1 MSEEKPLK
9 LEELIKLIEEEFTEK
24 IQKIDANH
32 EIRWLCIDY
41 YRWQTIKDKIKQQN
55 RLAVQGL
62 LEDIDEV
69 ELKNKT
75 LLDLHYEIR
84 QKIKKWFPVEEG
96 ERK

>member
-1 MSEEKPLK
+1 
-9 LEELIKLIEEEFTEK
+9 
-24 IQKIDANH
+24 
-32 EIRWLCIDY
+32 
-41 YRWQTIKDKIKQQN
+41 
-55 RLAVQGL
+55 L